1 MYAGFL
7 NGASHFANYASNI
20 INGNPDQVP
29 PMAEQPFIILQMP
42 QTPHAQPIQVPIQ
55 SLAPHFNT
63 LPSNFGLGASMMY
76 DQMMAVCYTQLLQLE
91 HHVAALQNQFSAL
104 CQSQISITP
113 HVIPPFMIPMPQVM
127 ANIQGIG
134 AMEQGVPPA
143 NLPPLQGYPVQTL
156 PSMNTADPLGQF
168 YFQPT
173 MRPPLNMSSLTTRCP
188 DFRQTPMQSMP
199 GFASFSSG
207 LNSFI
212 PPHYSVPQAAP
223 VSDENQVER
232 SQVEHPIEV
241 NIPPQE
247 STLETSSPTSTYS
260 LNHSVAND
268 NNTDESLR
276 PDEDNQS
283 QTSLKKPASENI
295 PDEEGYQPMTTQDD
309 KYSEAGSSISSLYE
323 DALNHVSSKSSDS
336 NEDFDDTKS
345 SVSNNSFYDTKSSA
359 SSEAF
364 IMAPAPL
371 DNNDDDTQPDQSSQK
386 GKS

>member
-1 MYAGFL
+1 
-7 NGASHFANYASNI
+7 
-20 INGNPDQVP
+20 
-29 PMAEQPFIILQMP
+29 
-42 QTPHAQPIQVPIQ
+42 
-55 SLAPHFNT
+55 
-63 LPSNFGLGASMMY
+63 
-76 DQMMAVCYTQLLQLE
+76 
-91 HHVAALQNQFSAL
+91 
-104 CQSQISITP
+104 
-113 HVIPPFMIPMPQVM
+113 
-127 ANIQGIG
+127 
-134 AMEQGVPPA
+134 
-143 NLPPLQGYPVQTL
+143 
-156 PSMNTADPLGQF
+156 MNAADPLGQF
-168 YFQPT
+168 YFQPI
-173 MRPPLNMSSLTTRCP
+173 MRPPLDMDSLTTRCP
-188 DFRQTPMQSMP
+188 DFRQTPMQNMP

-212 PPHYSVPQAAP
+212 PPLYSVPQAAP

-247 STLETSSPTSTYS
+247 STLETSSPTPTYS

-276 PDEDNQS
+276 PDEDNKS

-295 PDEEGYQPMTTQDD
+295 PDEEGYEPMTTHDD
-309 KYSEAGSSISSLYE
+309 KYSETGSSLYE

-336 NEDFDDTKS
+336 NEDFDDAKS
-345 SVSNNSFYDTKSSA
+345 SVSNNSFYDTKSDA

-371 DNNDDDTQPDQSSQK
+371 DSNDDTQPDQSSQK